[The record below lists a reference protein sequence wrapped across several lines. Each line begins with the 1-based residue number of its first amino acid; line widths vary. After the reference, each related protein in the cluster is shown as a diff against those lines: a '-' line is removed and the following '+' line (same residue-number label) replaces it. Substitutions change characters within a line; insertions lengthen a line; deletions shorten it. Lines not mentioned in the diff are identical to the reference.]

1 MKFVVGAALGFALGW
16 ALASRLSER
25 TREENLQVEVEREAR
40 GMFGSMARHPSAQRM
55 RWRVADLTGER
66 GLDAI
71 RRARA
76 SIQRRL
82 EADVDD
88 LSMN

>member
-1 MKFVVGAALGFALGW
+1 MRFVAGAAVGFALGW
-16 ALASRLSER
+16 AVASRLRQQED
-25 TREENLQVEVEREAR
+25 EVEVRREAL
-40 GMFGSMARHPSAQRM
+40 GIAGSMTRHPSAASFR
-55 RWRVADLTGER
+55 RRVVDLTGER

-76 SIQRRL
+76 NIQRRL

-88 LSMN
+88 VSMN

>member
-1 MKFVVGAALGFALGW
+1 MRFSSGIALGFAAGW
-16 ALASRLSER
+16 AIATRLR
-25 TREENLQVEVEREAR
+25 QRAVAVEVQREAR
-40 GMFGSMARHPSAQRM
+40 GIAGSMSRHPSAPGFGQR
-55 RWRVADLTGER
+55 VVDLAGER
-66 GLDAI
+66 GAEAI

-76 SIQRRL
+76 NIQRRL

>member
-1 MKFVVGAALGFALGW
+1 
-16 ALASRLSER
+16 
-25 TREENLQVEVEREAR
+25 
-40 GMFGSMARHPSAQRM
+40 MFGSMTRHPSAQLVR
-55 RWRVADLTGER
+55 RRVVDLTGER

-76 SIQRRL
+76 TIQRRL

>member
-1 MKFVVGAALGFALGW
+1 MRFITGAAVGFALGW
-16 ALASRLSER
+16 AVASRLRAQED
-25 TREENLQVEVEREAR
+25 EVEVRREAL
-40 GMFGSMARHPSAQRM
+40 GIAGSMTRHPSAQAFR
-55 RWRVADLTGER
+55 RRVVDLTGER

-76 SIQRRL
+76 NIQRRL

-88 LSMN
+88 VSMN

>member
-1 MKFVVGAALGFALGW
+1 MKFFAGAALGFALGW
-16 ALASRLSER
+16 ALA
-25 TREENLQVEVEREAR
+25 TRMREQDLEVEVQREAR
-40 GMFGSMARHPSAQRM
+40 GMVGSMTRHPSAQRA
-55 RWRVADLTGER
+55 RRRVVDLTGER

-76 SIQRRL
+76 TLQRRL

>member
-1 MKFVVGAALGFALGW
+1 MKFVVGVAAGFALGW
-16 ALASRLSER
+16 ALASRM
-25 TREENLQVEVEREAR
+25 QAQEVQLEAQREAR
-40 GMFGSMARHPSAQRM
+40 GMFGSMTRHPSAQRV
-55 RWRVADLTGER
+55 RRRVVDLTGER

-76 SIQRRL
+76 NIQRRL

>member
-1 MKFVVGAALGFALGW
+1 MRFITGAAAGFALGW
-16 ALASRLSER
+16 AVASRMR
-25 TREENLQVEVEREAR
+25 QQDVELEVKREAR
-40 GMFGSMARHPSAQRM
+40 GIAGSMTRHPSAQGFGR
-55 RWRVADLTGER
+55 RVVDLTGER

-76 SIQRRL
+76 NIQRRL

-88 LSMN
+88 VSMN

>member
-1 MKFVVGAALGFALGW
+1 MRVITGAAVGFALGW
-16 ALASRLSER
+16 AVA
-25 TREENLQVEVEREAR
+25 TRMRQQDVEQDVRREAR
-40 GMFGSMARHPSAQRM
+40 GIAGSMTRHPSSQRFS
-55 RWRVADLTGER
+55 RRVVDLTGER

-88 LSMN
+88 VSMN

>member
-1 MKFVVGAALGFALGW
+1 MKFVTGAALGFALGW
-16 ALASRLSER
+16 ALASRMQAQDVQ
-25 TREENLQVEVEREAR
+25 LQAQREAR
-40 GMFGSMARHPSAQRM
+40 GMFGSMTRHPSAQRV
-55 RWRVADLTGER
+55 RRRVIDLTGER

-76 SIQRRL
+76 NIQRRL

>member
-1 MKFVVGAALGFALGW
+1 MRFVTGAALGFALGW
-16 ALASRLSER
+16 AVASRM
-25 TREENLQVEVEREAR
+25 QQDVEQLDVQAEAR
-40 GMFGSMARHPSAQRM
+40 GIAGSMTRHPSGQRF
-55 RWRVADLTGER
+55 RRRVVDLTGER

-76 SIQRRL
+76 NIQRRL

-88 LSMN
+88 VSMN

>member
-1 MKFVVGAALGFALGW
+1 M
-16 ALASRLSER
+16 
-25 TREENLQVEVEREAR
+25 T
-40 GMFGSMARHPSAQRM
+40 RHPSAQGFGR
-55 RWRVADLTGER
+55 RVVDLTGER

-76 SIQRRL
+76 NIQRRL

-88 LSMN
+88 VSMN